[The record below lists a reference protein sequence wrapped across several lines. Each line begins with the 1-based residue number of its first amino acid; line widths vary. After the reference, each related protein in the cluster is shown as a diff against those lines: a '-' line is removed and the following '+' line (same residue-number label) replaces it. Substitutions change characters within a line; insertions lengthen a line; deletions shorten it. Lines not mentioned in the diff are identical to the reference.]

1 MANEIPS
8 LGYWIRRRRKS
19 LDFTQ
24 EQLAQQVGCAV
35 ATIKKI
41 EVDVRRPSRPMAERI
56 ADCLQIP
63 VQERAAFLKVARAEL
78 SLHRLENQL
87 SWESTVRVVSPALNS
102 PAAQQPNN
110 LPISLNRLIGR
121 EKETRQLQSLL
132 LRPDVRLVTMI
143 GPGGIG
149 KTRLALQVAH
159 ALMTSTTAE
168 TWFVNLASV
177 QDPALVLPTIAQTL
191 GANTPVQQS
200 AFERVAHYLQPRQ
213 AFLLLDNFEQVI
225 DAAPQ
230 LSNLLSVAPELKIL
244 VTSRA
249 VLHLASEYE
258 FDVPPLAL
266 PDIIDRANLL
276 ALSQCESVQ
285 LLLDRAQ
292 AKGATLMLTPENA
305 VDIARICLRLEG
317 IPLALELAAARCKVF
332 VPADLLR
339 RLEHRLQF
347 LTSGARDQPLRQQT
361 LRATIEWSYQ
371 LLPPAE
377 RTLFARLSV
386 FVGGFTLEAA
396 EAICHEFAG
405 SSVDIAECLAF
416 LLDQSLLRQSMEMAG
431 ERRFVM
437 LETLREYAQ
446 EQALAHREDLL
457 LSQQHALY
465 YSKLAEQAQ
474 PLLFS
479 AQQQTWL
486 QRLAL
491 EQGNFHAVL
500 QWLRTNHDCVQVAH
514 VASNLCWFWIKHGD
528 LHEEVHWSDWALDE
542 MEQHAATIPR
552 AERAKI
558 VYAAA
563 LSADWTGKLARAHCL
578 YEEYL
583 RIEETPT
590 SPFDYYDVLDSFA
603 IILVCEGEL
612 QRALV
617 LLERAVEWARL
628 QSKNL
633 LMADALA
640 EMGSLL
646 HLQGDNMRASQL
658 LYESLALRQ
667 AEGIYTGIASAKGKL
682 AVVVAESGD
691 FTQAQ
696 LLLEEAIELASTLHD
711 KQLIGGLLSKLGLIA
726 QLQQH
731 YDHAVAYQQR
741 AFALFQE
748 MGFQIYSA
756 LALLRLGNVALLQG
770 ELAQAQ
776 IHYSASLALSQ
787 QIGYQLC
794 MVLNLEGLAGVAVQ
808 TGYALDAAHWLGASQ
823 AYRQTIG
830 LVYTIDEREI
840 YEHTLS
846 RACKILGAAQVEA
859 AIRAGRSISL
869 DEAVA
874 QAQMICTSQR

>member
-1 MANEIPS
+1 MADQTPS

-41 EVDVRRPSRPMAERI
+41 EADARRPSRPMAERI

-78 SLHRLENQL
+78 SLHRVENQL
-87 SWESTVRVVSPALNS
+87 SWESTARVSPALN
-102 PAAQQPNN
+102 PQATQQPNN
-110 LPISLNRLIGR
+110 LPVSLNRLIGR
-121 EKETRQLQSLL
+121 EKEIHQLQALL

-159 ALMTSTTAE
+159 AMMDRTTAE
-168 TWFVNLASV
+168 IWFVNLASV
-177 QDPALVLPTIAQTL
+177 QDPALVLSTIAQTL
-191 GANTPVQQS
+191 GANTPIQQS
-200 AFERVAHYLQPRQ
+200 AFDRVAHYLQPRQ

-230 LSNLLSVAPELKIL
+230 LSELLSVAPELKIL

-258 FDVPPLAL
+258 FDVLPLAL
-266 PDIIDRANLL
+266 PDMIDPANLPT
-276 ALSQCESVQ
+276 LSQCESVQ

-292 AKGATLMLTPENA
+292 AKGATLLLTPENA
-305 VDIARICLRLEG
+305 VDIAQVCLRLEG
-317 IPLALELAAARCKVF
+317 IPLALELAAARCKIF
-332 VPADLLR
+332 GPADLLR

-347 LTSGARDQPLRQQT
+347 LTNGARDQPLRQQT

-371 LLPPAE
+371 LLPLAE

-396 EAICHEFAG
+396 EAICREFAG
-405 SSVDIAECLAF
+405 SSVDVAECLAF
-416 LLDQSLLRQSMEMAG
+416 LLDQSLLRQSMEVAG

-457 LSQQHALY
+457 LYEQHAHY

-491 EQGNFHAVL
+491 EQGNFHAAL
-500 QWLRTNHDCVQVAH
+500 QWRRTNHDCVQVAH
-514 VASNLCWFWIKHGD
+514 LASNLCWFWIKHGD
-528 LHEEVHWSDWALDE
+528 LHEEVHWADWALDE
-542 MEQHAATIPR
+542 INQHAATVSTT
-552 AERAKI
+552 ERAKI

-563 LSADWTGKLARAHCL
+563 LSADWTGKLARAHSL

-628 QSKNL
+628 HSKNL

-646 HLQGDNMRASQL
+646 HLQGDYLRASQL

-731 YDHAVAYQQR
+731 YDQAVVYQQR
-741 AFALFQE
+741 ALVLFQE

-756 LALLRLGNVALLQG
+756 LALVRLGNVALLQS

-776 IHYSASLALSQ
+776 IHYQASLALSQ
-787 QIGYQLC
+787 QTGYQLC
-794 MVLNLEGLAGVAVQ
+794 TLLNLEGLAGVAVQ
-808 TGYALDAAHWLGASQ
+808 IGYTLDAAHWLGASQ

-830 LVYTIDEREI
+830 LVHMIDERQI
-840 YEHTLS
+840 YEHILAS
-846 RACKILGAAQVEA
+846 ACNILGAAQVES
-859 AIRAGRSISL
+859 AIKAGRSISL
-869 DEAVA
+869 DNAVA
-874 QAQMICTSQR
+874 QARTICTPQR